1 MAKETNKA
9 RVSPELRAWLDRVI
23 VPALVREFLA
33 EHKDLASGAPLVVE
47 SAPARTATAEEG
59 E

>member
-1 MAKETNKA
+1 MAKETNKE

-33 EHKDLASGAPLVVE
+33 EHKELASGAPLVAE
-47 SAPARTATAEEG
+47 SAPTRTAIVEEG

>member
-1 MAKETNKA
+1 MAKETTRA
-9 RVSPELRAWLDRVI
+9 QVSPEIRAWLDRVI

-33 EHKDLASGAPLVVE
+33 EHKELASGAPLVAE
-47 SAPARTATAEEG
+47 SAPTRTAIVEEG

>member
-9 RVSPELRAWLDRVI
+9 RVSPELRTWLDRVI

-33 EHKDLASGAPLVVE
+33 EHKDLASGAPLVAE
-47 SAPARTATAEEG
+47 SAPTRTVTAEEG

>member
-9 RVSPELRAWLDRVI
+9 RVSLELRAWLDRVI

-33 EHKDLASGAPLVVE
+33 EHKDLASGAPLVAE
-47 SAPARTATAEEG
+47 SAPTRTAIAEED